1 MKEIIDKL
9 CCSYENA
16 VSHRICENIISKFE
30 NEETKNKVSNTV
42 FNTQMIKINPSCVNW
57 NQIDSKISEII
68 SKNMPNYISL
78 ARETVKLFPYNSF
91 QDDGYSVCK
100 FNKNNGYTNA
110 STNFN
115 WNDMRGVAILSVLI
129 FVNTVDEGGE
139 IEFVGGKT
147 IKPKQGDMV
156 VFPCSW
162 DVIWKH
168 HIPISSDS
176 YVISTT
182 LYYKH

>member
-1 MKEIIDKL
+1 MREIINKL

-30 NEETKNKVSNTV
+30 NEDTKNKVSNKN
-42 FNTQMIKINPSCVNW
+42 FNTQMIKINPACVNW

-68 SKNMPNYISL
+68 SKNMPNYISV

-91 QDDGYSVCK
+91 QDDGYSVIR

-156 VFPCSW
+156 VFPSSW
-162 DVIWKH
+162 DVKWKH
-168 HIPISSDS
+168 HIPISSDC

-182 LYYKH
+182 LFYKH

>member
-1 MKEIIDKL
+1 MREIINKL

-68 SKNMPNYISL
+68 SNYTSNYISL

-91 QDDGYSVCK
+91 QDDGYSVIR
-100 FNKNNGYTNA
+100 FNKI
-110 STNFN
+110 
-115 WNDMRGVAILSVLI
+115 MAIQMLLLI
-129 FVNTVDEGGE
+129 LIGM
-139 IEFVGGKT
+139 I
-147 IKPKQGDMV
+147 
-156 VFPCSW
+156 
-162 DVIWKH
+162 
-168 HIPISSDS
+168 
-176 YVISTT
+176 
-182 LYYKH
+182 